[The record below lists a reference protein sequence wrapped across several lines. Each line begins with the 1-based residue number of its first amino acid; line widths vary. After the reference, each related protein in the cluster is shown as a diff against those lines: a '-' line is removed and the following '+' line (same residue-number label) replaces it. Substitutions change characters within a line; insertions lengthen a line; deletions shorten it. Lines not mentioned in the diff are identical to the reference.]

1 MFDLE
6 GSLRFTEPSLTT
18 SPGSLSPLSRN
29 SSKYWHSP
37 RYSFSV
43 LQ

>member
-6 GSLRFTEPSLTT
+6 GSPCFTEPSLTT
-18 SPGSLSPLSRN
+18 GPAPLSPLSRN
-29 SSKYWHSP
+29 PPKYWHSP